1 MSKKINPKSIIAS
14 GKTSIMIFLLSFF
27 ILFAYLIFGLKNPNI
42 RDFLS
47 FLVIFLLA
55 FIPSFLNF
63 YQKEIYLTGNSI
75 YIYVREK
82 KIHSFSILEDL
93 KALDI
98 RQDKLGKFLNYG
110 TLILD
115 TKQHGVVTYMFLSNP
130 EKMLDSIMYRYEHLM
145 KKNDPSFVPTYKKNK
160 EETKKIDTIEEIN
173 EK

>member
-1 MSKKINPKSIIAS
+1 MSKKINPKSVIAS
-14 GKTSIMIFLLSFF
+14 GKTSIMIFLLAFV
-27 ILFAYLIFGLKNPNI
+27 ILSAYIIFGLKNPNI
-42 RDFLS
+42 SDFLS

-75 YIYVREK
+75 HIYVRGK

-98 RQDKLGKFLNYG
+98 RQDKLGKTLNYG
-110 TLILD
+110 TLIID
-115 TKQHGVVTYMFLSNP
+115 TKQYGVVTYMFLSEP
-130 EKMLDSIMYRYEHLM
+130 EKMLDSIMYRYEYLM
-145 KKNDPSFVPTYKKNK
+145 KKNDPSFVQTYKKNK
-160 EETKKIDTIEEIN
+160 EETKKLDTIEETN